1 MGQKVPRAPKR
12 ESRQVDAAASSVP
25 IGGTNKEHPSF
36 RFAGADPNKFCL
48 HEWGTTEIEQFVRSL
63 AKIERFTW
71 QQIIASG
78 GQGYSSGGPGYK
90 PIPSYELPALPQQV
104 PLDVKARATAR
115 AYRHLGAPYLEV
127 SYGPTPTTTR
137 SRPTV
142 PATGPR
148 RGCPPSSSA
157 PAGTRS
163 REPAASG
170 PRRCPAAPPP
180 PPRSRSA
187 AGRSP

>member
-25 IGGTNKEHPSF
+25 IGGTNKGHPSF

-48 HEWGTTEIEQFVRSL
+48 HEWGTTEIERFVRSL

-90 PIPSYELPALPQQV
+90 PIPSYELPTLPQQV
-104 PLDVKARATAR
+104 PLDVVVPEMRVDKTKRILG
-115 AYRHLGAPYLEV
+115 YRDGAIFHLIWFDRTHAAVGA
-127 SYGPTPTTTR
+127 
-137 SRPTV
+137 
-142 PATGPR
+142 
-148 RGCPPSSSA
+148 
-157 PAGTRS
+157 
-163 REPAASG
+163 
-170 PRRCPAAPPP
+170 
-180 PPRSRSA
+180 
-187 AGRSP
+187 